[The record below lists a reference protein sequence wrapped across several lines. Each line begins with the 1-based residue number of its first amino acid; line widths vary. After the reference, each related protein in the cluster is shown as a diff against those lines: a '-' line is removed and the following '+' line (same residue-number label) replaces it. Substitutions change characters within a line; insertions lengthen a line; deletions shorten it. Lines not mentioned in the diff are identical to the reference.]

1 LLPAETPIIIP
12 DRTAHILGILSIVL
26 GICSSGILGIILGII
41 GLTNAKTADNKALN
55 IVGIIISVILLFLG
69 SLIAAGIS
77 GK

>member
-1 LLPAETPIIIP
+1 M
-12 DRTAHILGILSIVL
+12 GILSIVL